1 MTPFS
6 RRALLGAAAF
16 LAAPAIARAQDAAPP
31 AEGPVGDTPSTAP
44 RAAPAPSIVA
54 SLPARP
60 GWNRDAFLN
69 AMRAG
74 NRPTEISQAS
84 FDAIQ
89 ARRPAALQRIERYL
103 AARFGAADPTVLRA
117 FAEVPREYFHYMHEG
132 RRSTAT
138 DAYETEAKPWAVGYG
153 SALSD
158 YLGQAYMTQVCAPKP
173 DHTVLEIGTGSG
185 FQSALLS
192 RIVAKQYS
200 IEIIA
205 PLGRS
210 VAPIYAPLGYTNVET
225 RVGDGF
231 FGWPEVSGG
240 FDTIIVTC
248 AAQWVPPALLD
259 QLKPGGQLV
268 IPIGQP
274 FRRGQ
279 FLYIYSKDADGRVRS
294 RKDVGVYFIPMTGA
308 MMNQRPPQG
317 APQPEPR
324 PASPPA

>member
-1 MTPFS
+1 VNT
-6 RRALLGAAAF
+6 RRSLGLLAAGLLLARPALAQAAWTREAF
-16 LAAPAIARAQDAAPP
+16 L
-31 AEGPVGDTPSTAP
+31 E
-44 RAAPAPSIVA
+44 
-54 SLPARP
+54 
-60 GWNRDAFLN
+60 

-74 NRPTEISQAS
+74 NRPTELSQAG
-84 FDAIQ
+84 FAAIQ
-89 ARRPAALQRIERYL
+89 ARKPAAMRRIEAYL
-103 AARFGAADPTVLRA
+103 RERFREADPEVLRA
-117 FAEVPREYFHYMHEG
+117 FAEVPREYFHYLHDS
-132 RRSTAT
+132 RRSTAS
-138 DAYETEAKPWAVGYG
+138 DAYEAEAKPWGLGFG

-173 DHTVLEIGTGSG
+173 DHVVLEIGTGSG
-185 FQSALLS
+185 FQAALLS

-210 VAPIYAPLGYTNVET
+210 VAPIFAPLGCTNVET

-231 FGWPEVSGG
+231 FGWPEVQGG

-248 AAQWVPPALLD
+248 AAQWVPPALLE
-259 QLKPGGQLV
+259 QLKPGGRLV

-279 FLYIYSKDADGRVRS
+279 FLYIYTKDADGRVRS

-308 MMNQRPPQG
+308 MMNRPELRQT
-317 APQPEPR
+317 
-324 PASPPA
+324 PPS

>member
-1 MTPFS
+1 MPIVTT
-6 RRALLGAAAF
+6 RRSLGLLATGLLLGRPALAQAAWTREAF
-16 LAAPAIARAQDAAPP
+16 L
-31 AEGPVGDTPSTAP
+31 E
-44 RAAPAPSIVA
+44 
-54 SLPARP
+54 
-60 GWNRDAFLN
+60 

-74 NRPTEISQAS
+74 NRPTEMSQAA
-84 FDAIQ
+84 FNAIQ
-89 ARRPAALQRIERYL
+89 ARKPAALRRIESYL
-103 AARFGAADPTVLRA
+103 RERFREADPEVLRA
-117 FAEVPREYFHYMHEG
+117 FAEVPREYFHYLHDS
-132 RRSTAT
+132 RRSTAG
-138 DAYETEAKPWAVGYG
+138 DAYEAEAKPWGLGYG

-173 DHTVLEIGTGSG
+173 DHVVLEIGTGSG

-200 IEIIA
+200 IEIIE

-210 VAPIYAPLGYTNVET
+210 VAPIFAPLGYTNVET

-231 FGWPEVSGG
+231 FGWPEVTGG

-248 AAQWVPPALLD
+248 AAQWVPPALLE
-259 QLKPGGQLV
+259 QLKPGGRLV

-279 FLYIYSKDADGRVRS
+279 FLYIYTKDADGRVRS

-308 MMNQRPPQG
+308 MMNRPELRQ
-317 APQPEPR
+317 APP
-324 PASPPA
+324 S